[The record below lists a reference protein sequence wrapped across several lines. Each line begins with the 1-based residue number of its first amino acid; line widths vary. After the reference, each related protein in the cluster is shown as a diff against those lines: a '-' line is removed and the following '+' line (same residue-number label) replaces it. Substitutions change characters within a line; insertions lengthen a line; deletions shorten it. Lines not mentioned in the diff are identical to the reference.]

1 MVVKVSVVMGMTF
14 TGVMEVKVTVVRVR
28 EVTVVVM
35 GLTLTLVMEVIV
47 TEVMEVTVVM
57 VIPVTDCSGAATLWT
72 LSSKVSSLLTPVTER
87 AGHLTISQSMT
98 GCLCLFSTM
107 KTHLLITCII
117 QLS

>member
-1 MVVKVSVVMGMTF
+1 MVVSVVMGMTV
-14 TGVMEVKVTVVRVR
+14 VMEVTFTGVR
-28 EVTVVVM
+28 EVTVVM
-35 GLTLTLVMEVIV
+35 GLTLVMEVTV
-47 TEVMEVTVVM
+47 TEVMMM

-107 KTHLLITCII
+107 KTHLIIVCII